1 LQGKKKKRSVL
12 DGLEI
17 ACYKIHMQC
26 KHVTCRQC
34 EDSQL
39 VKMRKEN
46 ERLKTIIEG
55 LLSITPDERRDEQI
69 VVDAIDALN

>member
-1 LQGKKKKRSVL
+1 
-12 DGLEI
+12 
-17 ACYKIHMQC
+17 MQC
-26 KHVTCRQC
+26 KHVTCWQC

-55 LLSITPDERRDEQI
+55 LLIIIPDERRDEQI
-69 VVDAIDALN
+69 VVDAIDALD